1 MVCNYQQNP
10 RKLRSLLKKPGV
22 IFEGIVFFKVIN
34 QCATQCGWFG
44 SLATL
49 PTLSCE
55 VDIEADSVLPTTA
68 RIRAVG
74 DNVAATV
81 VLACQKV
88 NREKMGKD
96 MDSG

>member
-1 MVCNYQQNP
+1 MWMVWKSRY
-10 RKLRSLLKKPGV
+10 L
-22 IFEGIVFFKVIN
+22 
-34 QCATQCGWFG
+34 T
-44 SLATL
+44 
-49 PTLSCE
+49 CE

-88 NREKMGKD
+88 NREKKGKD
-96 MDSG
+96 LDRWTT

>member
-1 MVCNYQQNP
+1 M
-10 RKLRSLLKKPGV
+10 
-22 IFEGIVFFKVIN
+22 
-34 QCATQCGWFG
+34 
-44 SLATL
+44 
-49 PTLSCE
+49 
-55 VDIEADSVLPTTA
+55 DIEADSVLPATA

-96 MDSG
+96 LDRYNHLIVLWQVE